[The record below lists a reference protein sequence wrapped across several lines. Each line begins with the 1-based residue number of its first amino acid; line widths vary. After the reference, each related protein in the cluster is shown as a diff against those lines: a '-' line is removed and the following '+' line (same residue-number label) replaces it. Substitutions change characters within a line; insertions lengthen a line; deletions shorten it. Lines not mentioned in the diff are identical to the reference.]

1 MAKANIV
8 DYLFRKIKYDL
19 FICNKKHSVR
29 VTVFSS
35 IRLYHTKYRNDTKTN
50 PLLNMSLRVMH

>member
-8 DYLFRKIKYDL
+8 DYLFRKIKYDE
-19 FICNKKHSVR
+19 HSVR